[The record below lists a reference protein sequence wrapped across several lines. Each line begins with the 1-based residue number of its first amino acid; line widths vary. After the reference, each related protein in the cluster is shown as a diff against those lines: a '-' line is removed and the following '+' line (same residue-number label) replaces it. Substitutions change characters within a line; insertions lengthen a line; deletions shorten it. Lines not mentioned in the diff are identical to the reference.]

1 MKCSLFVGHDDAKL
15 ALILN
20 AIDSRC
26 GGVLFFGEKGC
37 GKSALARSLRSILP
51 SRTPFVELPL
61 NVTEEALLGTIA
73 IEDTLKTGARV
84 FQQGL
89 FSRAHGGVL
98 FIDDINLLSPE
109 IVSLIL
115 EVHGREEN
123 IVEREGLRM
132 RHPASFILVAS
143 LYPEEGD
150 LSPHLLDR
158 FGMCVGFERLN
169 DTKERMAVIKAA
181 AFSDGNSSD
190 AELIKRIETARK
202 ALPSVIVSDRS
213 LEYIADICMHYNVAG
228 HRADLYL
235 LASARAYAAFN
246 NKNEVLRDDIN
257 AVAPLVLMHRR
268 REIQPPPPPNQQEEP
283 PHPPEHDH
291 ELPPDNP
298 QEQQPELPQNNSEE
312 RQHDELLKP
321 RELPPQKEEVFTV
334 GQTFR
339 LKRIAF
345 RKDRIE
351 RESSGRRTRTR
362 AKNRGGRYVKS
373 VLRQNRDIA
382 IDATLRAA
390 APFQSIRGRTEVVVI
405 NEEDLRYKRKER
417 KMGHLT
423 IFVVDG
429 SGSMGVH
436 KRMVAAKGAVQSL
449 LIDCYQKRDMVS
461 MIVFRK
467 DRAEVVLEPTS
478 SVECAVRR
486 LREIPVGGKTPLGAG
501 LLEAYRLLERV
512 GRKRPETR
520 FLILLITDGR
530 ANQSVTGMPLDE
542 EISRMAA
549 LMSQQSGID
558 IVVVDTEEKG
568 RFTTTDL
575 AVQVASM
582 LGADYYTID
591 DLKADYLVDIV
602 KRSLPEF

>member
-1 MKCSLFVGHDDAKL
+1 MKCSSFIGHDDAKL

-20 AIDSRC
+20 AIDPRC
-26 GGVLFFGEKGC
+26 GGVLFVGGRGC
-37 GKSALARSLRSILP
+37 GKSTLARSLKSILL
-51 SRTPFVELPL
+51 SGTPFVELPL

-109 IVSLIL
+109 IVALIL

-143 LYPEEGD
+143 MHPEEGD
-150 LSPHLLDR
+150 LSLHLLDR

-169 DTKERMAVIKAA
+169 DTAERIAVVRAA
-181 AFSDGNSSD
+181 SSRDETDSDI
-190 AELIKRIETARK
+190 ELIERIETARK
-202 ALPSVIVSDRS
+202 VLPAVTVRDRF
-213 LEYIADICMHYNVAG
+213 LEYIADICIHYNVAG

-235 LASARAYAAFN
+235 LAAARAYAALN
-246 NKNEVLRDDIN
+246 GRSDVSREDIN

-268 REIQPPPPPNQQEEP
+268 RELQPPPPPDKQEE
-283 PHPPEHDH
+283 PHPPEHNHEPPPDKQQEQEPEPPQNNTDEKEYDQPPKPH
-291 ELPPDNP
+291 ELP
-298 QEQQPELPQNNSEE
+298 S
-312 RQHDELLKP
+312 
-321 RELPPQKEEVFTV
+321 QKEEVFTV
-334 GQTFR
+334 GQAFR
-339 LKRIAF
+339 LKRITF
-345 RKDRIE
+345 RKDRLE
-351 RESSGRRTRTR
+351 RAASGRRTRTR
-362 AKNRGGRYVKS
+362 ARNRGGRYVKS

-390 APFQSIRGRTEVVVI
+390 APFQLVRKRNGIVII
-405 NEEDLRYKRKER
+405 NEEDFRYKRKER
-417 KMGHLT
+417 KMGHLA
-423 IFVVDG
+423 IFIVDG
-429 SGSMGVH
+429 SGSMGAQ
-436 KRMVAAKGAVQSL
+436 KRMIAAKGAVQSFL
-449 LIDCYQKRDMVS
+449 MDCYQKRDMVS

-478 SVECAVRR
+478 SVEHATRR
-486 LREIPVGGKTPLGAG
+486 LREIPVGGRTPLGAG

-512 GRKRPETR
+512 DRKRPETR

-530 ANQSVTGMPLDE
+530 ANQSVTEMPPEE
-542 EISRMAA
+542 EIARMAA
-549 LMSQQSGID
+549 LMNEQSGID

-568 RFTTTDL
+568 RFTTMDS
-575 AVQVASM
+575 AASIAAL
-582 LGADYYTID
+582 LGADYYTIE

-602 KRSLPEF
+602 RKSSPEF